1 MPQLDTSSWFTMILA
16 MFLTLFIIMQL
27 KINSYK
33 TYNNMETKK
42 HALNHSFKPWEYKW
56 TKIYLPLS
64 LPPHF

>member
-33 TYNNMETKK
+33 TYNMMETKK
-42 HALNHSFKPWEYKW
+42 QTLNHSLKPWEHKW
-56 TKIYLPLS
+56 TKIYLPLL
-64 LPPHF
+64 LPLHY

>member
-16 MFLTLFIIMQL
+16 MILTLFIIMQL

-33 TYNNMETKK
+33 IYNTMEVKK
-42 HALNHSFKPWEYKW
+42 QAPNYSPKPWEYKW

-64 LPPHF
+64 LPLHY